1 MNFWHPAAFHLHHG
15 TINQDA
21 AHAIAPKNQHCAVCC
36 RGCMFILH
44 NPAQKKVSYI
54 FCCARS

>member
-44 NPAQKKVSYI
+44 NPAQKKS
-54 FCCARS
+54 